1 MSQNQD
7 TSGTPWWEQ
16 ELPAIRRE
24 QSVYLSARL
33 RAFSADHDDLINE
46 ALWALTERL
55 RGRPAAFPVSW
66 FRREP
71 PEDERERSHLHK
83 LAMVI
88 LKRRVA
94 DLFRKRARHPV
105 MFTLGEHRQDFADPG
120 APSPERR
127 ILCARVLEITRS
139 VLEEAKCED
148 RDLIALVSADAGLRA
163 RLDARERKRL
173 QRIRERLRAE
183 IARHLGD
190 DVMTLLR
197 INL

>member
-1 MSQNQD
+1 M
-7 TSGTPWWEQ
+7 
-16 ELPAIRRE
+16 PAIRHG
-24 QSVYLSARL
+24 QSIYLSRRL
-33 RAFSADHDDLINE
+33 RVLRADHDDLIND

-55 RGRPAAFPVSW
+55 RHRPSAFPESW

-71 PEDERERSHLHK
+71 PEEERERSHLHK

-94 DLFRKRARHPV
+94 DLFRKRTQRPV
-105 MFTLGEHRQDFADPG
+105 VFTLGECQHDLADPN

-127 ILCARVLEITRS
+127 MLFARVLEITRL
-139 VLEEAKCED
+139 VLEEAKDED
-148 RDLIALVSADAGLRA
+148 RDLIALVSADTDLRT

-190 DVMTLLR
+190 DVTTLLR

>member
-1 MSQNQD
+1 VNQNQD
-7 TSGTPWWEQ
+7 TYGAPWWEQ

-24 QSVYLSARL
+24 QSVYLSRRL
-33 RAFSADHDDLINE
+33 RALRADHDDLINE
-46 ALWALTERL
+46 ALWALAERL
-55 RGRPAAFPVSW
+55 RDRSSAFPASW

-88 LKRRVA
+88 LKRRIA
-94 DLFRKRARHPV
+94 DLFRKRAQHPIV
-105 MFTLGEHRQDFADPG
+105 FTLGEHRQDVADPH

-127 ILCARVLEITRS
+127 ILFAKVLEITRS
-139 VLEEAKCED
+139 VLEEAKGED
-148 RDLIALVSADAGLRA
+148 RDLIALVSADTGLRA

-190 DVMTLLR
+190 DLTTLLR